1 MSEET
6 RQASNGRRLG
16 LIAAIALVMG
26 VAAGGAV
33 LYVSET
39 GSGNEVAAASCAA
52 DETVYAAIDGAAR
65 GEVAAVQALDTPF
78 DISAMA
84 FTDGDG
90 QPVSLGNFS
99 GKTLLVN
106 LWATWCVPCRE
117 EMPALDALEQQEGG
131 EDFAVIPI
139 NIDTGDIDK
148 PKKFYAE
155 TKLTALPLYRDETM
169 GVFDDLK
176 GRGLAYGLPV
186 SVLVGP
192 DGCARAAINGPA
204 EWASPDALRLIEAV
218 KESGRAA

>member
-16 LIAAIALVMG
+16 LIAGIALISG
-26 VAAGGAV
+26 IAAGGVV

-39 GSGNEVAAASCAA
+39 GSGNEVADASCPA
-52 DETVYAAIDGAAR
+52 DEAIYAAIDGAAR
-65 GEVAAVQALDTPF
+65 GEVAAVQALDAPF

-90 QPVSLGNFS
+90 QPASLKDFS

-106 LWATWCVPCRE
+106 LWATWCVPCRL

-139 NIDTGDIDK
+139 NIDTGSIDK

-204 EWASPDALRLIEAV
+204 EWASPDAVKLIEAV
-218 KESGRAA
+218 KESGRAV

>member
-16 LIAAIALVMG
+16 VIAGIALISG
-26 VAAGGAV
+26 IAAGGVV

-39 GSGNEVAAASCAA
+39 GSGNEVAATSCPA
-52 DETVYAAIDGAAR
+52 DEAIYAAIDGAAR
-65 GEVAAVQALDTPF
+65 GEVAAVQALDAPF

-90 QPVSLGNFS
+90 QPASLKDFS

-106 LWATWCVPCRE
+106 LWATWCVPCRL

-139 NIDTGDIDK
+139 NIDTGSIDK

-204 EWASPDALRLIEAV
+204 EWASPDAVKLIEAV
-218 KESGRAA
+218 KESGRKV